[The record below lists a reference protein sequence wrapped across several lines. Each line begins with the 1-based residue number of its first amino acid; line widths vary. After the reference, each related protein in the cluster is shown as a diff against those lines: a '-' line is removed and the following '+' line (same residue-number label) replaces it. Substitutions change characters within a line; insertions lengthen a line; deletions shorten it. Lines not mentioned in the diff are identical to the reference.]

1 MGSVQQYEQL
11 NRSAKP
17 EAAPDHSFWVWQR
30 HVWETVEKQGQHDLH
45 ESAACHMSALTKVR
59 PVPEELMQDLV
70 TAPKAISPLEIMLA
84 NKTVGHWDVGT
95 RPECTACC

>member
-1 MGSVQQYEQL
+1 
-11 NRSAKP
+11 
-17 EAAPDHSFWVWQR
+17 
-30 HVWETVEKQGQHDLH
+30 
-45 ESAACHMSALTKVR
+45 MSALTKVR